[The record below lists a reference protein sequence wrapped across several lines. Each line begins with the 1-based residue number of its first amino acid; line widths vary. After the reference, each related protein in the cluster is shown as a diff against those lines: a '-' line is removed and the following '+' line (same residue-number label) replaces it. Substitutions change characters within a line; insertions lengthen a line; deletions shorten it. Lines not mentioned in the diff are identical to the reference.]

1 MSTALNIL
9 VLAPHP
15 DDAEIGMGG
24 TIAKLA
30 ALGHRV
36 LIVDLTDGSPTPHG
50 DRASRL
56 VEAEAARVALCPVEH
71 GRGSPKAASHGTP
84 LGTPAQPLKRLLLDL
99 PNRMV
104 THTLEA
110 RHKVAGVIR
119 AHQASVL
126 FMPHPE
132 DAHPDHIAVTRIGED
147 ARFDAKLTKV
157 EMPVPPGYREI
168 GPPIYPKWCFY
179 YYCSHLRS
187 VPQPS
192 FIVDTTGYAERK
204 YASLRAYAT
213 QFAANPKNAG
223 VIEWIQAED
232 KFFGSRIGTAAG
244 EAFWTREPIGL
255 TDLGS
260 LVI

>member
-1 MSTALNIL
+1 MPQPLQIL

-24 TIAKLA
+24 TIAKLSA
-30 ALGHRV
+30 MGHRV
-36 LIVDLTDGSPTPHG
+36 LIADLTDGSPTPHG

-56 VEAEAARVALCPVEH
+56 IEAEAARRALCPSARMEGVGGAEAPFEV
-71 GRGSPKAASHGTP
+71 R
-84 LGTPAQPLKRLLLDL
+84 RVLLDL

-104 THTLEA
+104 THTLES

-119 AHQASVL
+119 AHQASVV

-132 DAHPDHIAVTRIGED
+132 DAHPDHVAVTRIGED

-157 EMPVPPGYREI
+157 EMPVPPGYSEI

-187 VPQPS
+187 VPSPS

-204 YASLRAYAT
+204 YESLRAYAT

-223 VIEWIQAED
+223 VLEWIQAED
-232 KFFGSRIGTAAG
+232 RFFGSRIGTRAG

-255 TDLGS
+255 SDFGS
-260 LVI
+260 LVG

>member
-1 MSTALNIL
+1 
-9 VLAPHP
+9 
-15 DDAEIGMGG
+15 MGG

-30 ALGHRV
+30 AQGHRV
-36 LIVDLTDGSPTPHG
+36 LLLDTTDGSPTPHG

-56 VEAEAARVALCPVEH
+56 VEAEEARKALCPVE
-71 GRGSPKAASHGTP
+71 RGPCSPT
-84 LGTPAQPLKRLLLDL
+84 AQPVRRLLLDL

-104 THTLEA
+104 THSIEA

-119 AHQASVL
+119 AHQAQVL

-132 DAHPDHIAVTRIGED
+132 DAHPDHLAVTRIGED

-157 EMPVPPGYREI
+157 EMPVPAGYSAI

-179 YYCSHLRS
+179 YYCSHLRN

-192 FIVDTTGYAERK
+192 FIVDTTEFAERK
-204 YASLRAYAT
+204 YDSLRAYRT
-213 QFAANPKNAG
+213 QFAVNPRNAS

-232 KFFGSRIGTAAG
+232 RFFGSRIGTKAG

-255 TDLGS
+255 STLSS
-260 LVI
+260 LVM